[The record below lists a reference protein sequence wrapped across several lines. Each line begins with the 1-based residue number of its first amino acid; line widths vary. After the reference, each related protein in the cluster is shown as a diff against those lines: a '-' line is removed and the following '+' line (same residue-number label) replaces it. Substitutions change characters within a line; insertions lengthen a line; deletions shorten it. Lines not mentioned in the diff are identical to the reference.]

1 MVDIKNVI
9 WKLQNRPVLWQ
20 GGRIEKKTE
29 QNYNIPKHTE
39 SGNNIQ
45 ILLDCNHRKGVSTM
59 NWIQGIQRAIDYVE
73 VNITEE
79 IDYEETARQAYS
91 SPFHFQRVFGIL
103 CGMSLGD
110 YIRMRRISLAG
121 EELSKGNA
129 KIIDI
134 ALKYGYDAPESFS
147 RAFTRFHGISPSE
160 AKRGGK
166 VKIFTPLS
174 VKLTLTGGSKMDY
187 RIEKRDAF
195 QVVCK
200 RKRVGKPQ
208 TANATPDITAMWQEY
223 GMDGTVKKLIGC
235 MPENPVMKG
244 LLGICF
250 SSELNAKQFPYGIG
264 VEYDGRE
271 IDDDLEVVT
280 IPANTYAVFTSKGK
294 MPDAFIKTYNRIVT
308 EFFPQSSQYEYAEN
322 VEFEVYSSADISD
335 PNYHCEIWIAVNE
348 KK

>member
-1 MVDIKNVI
+1 
-9 WKLQNRPVLWQ
+9 
-20 GGRIEKKTE
+20 
-29 QNYNIPKHTE
+29 
-39 SGNNIQ
+39 
-45 ILLDCNHRKGVSTM
+45 M

-73 VNITEE
+73 ANITEE
-79 IDYEETARQAYS
+79 IDYEEAARQAYS
-91 SPFHFQRVFGIL
+91 SSFHFQRVFGIL
-103 CGMSLGD
+103 CGMSQGD
-110 YIRMRRISLAG
+110 YIRMRRLSLAG
-121 EELSKGNA
+121 EELSRGNA

-134 ALKYGYDAPESFS
+134 ALKYGYDTPESFS

-166 VKIFTPLS
+166 VQIFTPLS

-208 TANATPDITAMWQEY
+208 AANATPDITAMWQEY
-223 GMDGTVKKLIGC
+223 GMDGTMQKLAEC

-250 SSELNAKQFPYGIG
+250 SAELDAKQFPYGIG
-264 VEYDGRE
+264 VEYDGRK
-271 IDDDLEVVT
+271 IDDDLEIVT

-294 MPDAFIKTYNRIVT
+294 MPDAFIETYNRIVT

-348 KK
+348 KE